1 MLYGTCAARLVVRDA
16 YSPSAHRADL
26 DGETL
31 YRDRRAVGRGNGK
44 LKMKCRAENRL
55 SLDELPVGRVTTM
68 LHNKQCGE
76 GALL

>member
-44 LKMKCRAENRL
+44 LKMKCRRSAGIVL
-55 SLDELPVGRVTTM
+55 ELPVGD
-68 LHNKQCGE
+68 NNAAYKQQY
-76 GALL
+76 ALL